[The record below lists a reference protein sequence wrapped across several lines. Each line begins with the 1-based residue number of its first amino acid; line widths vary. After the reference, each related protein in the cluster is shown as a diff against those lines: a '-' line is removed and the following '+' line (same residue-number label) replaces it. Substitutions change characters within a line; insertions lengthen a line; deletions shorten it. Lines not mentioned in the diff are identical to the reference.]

1 MLVKKYYMNS
11 SQPSNFLYKAIFKLM
26 QPLVRIFLRNGMP
39 FAAFSEI
46 AKQAYVKV
54 AEKEF
59 AVPGKK
65 QTNSRIS
72 TITGLTR
79 KEVQRIKSL
88 DEEQDSAGLVERYN
102 RAARVVFGWV
112 HDPKYSRNSTTS
124 IDLPLDGESPSF
136 STLVKEYS
144 GDMPPRAILDELI
157 QVGVAKKL
165 PDENIR
171 LLERA
176 YIPKASAMEK
186 LQYLGSDV
194 SGLISTMDRN
204 IYLEEKKPFFQRKV
218 FYDNLTIES
227 TEVIQKILADK
238 GQYLLEIL
246 DQHMAEND
254 RDINPDV
261 KGTGKKA
268 AGIGLYYFE
277 EEQDNSNKGEG

>member
-1 MLVKKYYMNS
+1 MNNPE
-11 SQPSNFLYKAIFKLM
+11 PSNFLYKAIFKLM
-26 QPLVRIFLRNGMP
+26 RPLVRIFLRNGMP
-39 FAAFSEI
+39 FAAFAEI
-46 AKQAYVKV
+46 AKQAYVDV

-59 AVPGKK
+59 SVPSKK

-88 DEEQDSAGLVERYN
+88 DTDVENSGLIERYN

-112 HDPKYSRNSTTS
+112 HDPKYSLDKNNS
-124 IDLPLDGESPSF
+124 IDLPLEGDSPSF
-136 STLVKEYS
+136 TSLVKDYS

-157 QVGVAKKL
+157 QVGVVKKL
-165 PDENIR
+165 PNDKIT

-176 YIPKASAMEK
+176 YIPKASVMEK

-204 IYLEEKKPFFQRKV
+204 IYSDDKKPFFQRKV
-218 FYDNLTIES
+218 YYDNLTIEA
-227 TEVIQKILADK
+227 TEEIQKMLADK
-238 GQYLLEIL
+238 GQYLLETL
-246 DQHMAEND
+246 DRRMAEND
-254 RDINPDV
+254 RDVNPNV

-268 AGIGLYYFE
+268 AGIGIYYFE
-277 EEQDNSNKGEG
+277 EDEEDIRKREE

>member
-277 EEQDNSNKGEG
+277 EEQDNSNKGEE